1 MARHVADLATLFR
14 VLRRPSDAQA
24 LVNASLENS
33 QGERGMTLRGWRA
46 AWYAD
51 DGVSPV
57 TEETRRAVESA
68 ARALADAG
76 LIIEEHRPPGVERGP
91 DLWRG
96 LFSRAALLHL
106 REAYAGR
113 EASGGPMV
121 RAIFKSLGE
130 GPAPTLDEFIAAWM
144 ERDRL
149 RAALVQWMDTTP
161 LIIAPVG
168 ATHAFE
174 HDARRLEIAGQ
185 SVSVFRAYGYSQAF
199 NVYDLPSVCVPAG
212 RSREGLPIGV
222 QIVGRPFAEESVLA
236 AALIL
241 EKSLGGWQPPP
252 DALSQGGHHPL

>member
-1 MARHVADLATLFR
+1 MDL
-14 VLRRPSDAQA
+14 S
-24 LVNASLENS
+24 
-33 QGERGMTLRGWRA
+33 GWRA
-46 AWYAD
+46 AWYAF

-68 ARALADAG
+68 ALALEDAG
-76 LIIEEHRPPGVERGP
+76 LIVEERRPPGVERGP
-91 DLWRG
+91 DLWTN

-106 REAYAGR
+106 RETYAGR

-121 RAIFKSLGE
+121 RAIFKSWGD
-130 GPAPTLDEFIAAWM
+130 GPAPALDEFIRAWM
-144 ERDRL
+144 KRDRL
-149 RAALVQWMDTTP
+149 RAELVRWMETTP

-174 HDARRLEIAGQ
+174 HDARKLEIAGE
-185 SVSVFRAYGYSQAF
+185 SVSVFRAFGYSQTF

-252 DALSQGGHHPL
+252 NALPQVGHHPL